1 MEIWLVFQWNSFG
14 TIEVYETFGLRN
26 IRKRILVVEDDISMQ
41 KLVDFH
47 LKDIYDVSVV
57 SDGWD
62 AINALNQDLG
72 FDLILTDIEM
82 PELSGLKLIE
92 ILDDIPG
99 LSRIPVIIMSSLIC
113 DSIKL
118 DLELS
123 NYYGCLQKPIVP
135 AEMYLRIEEAFV
147 SKIG

>member
-1 MEIWLVFQWNSFG
+1 M
-14 TIEVYETFGLRN
+14 
-26 IRKRILVVEDDISMQ
+26 EDDISMQ

-47 LKDIYDVSVV
+47 LRENYDVSVV

-62 AINALNQDLG
+62 AINTLNQDLR

-92 ILDDIPG
+92 ILDEIPG
-99 LSRIPVIIMSSLIC
+99 FNRIPVIIMSSLVSDGIE
-113 DSIKL
+113 L
-118 DLELS
+118 GLELS

-147 SKIG
+147 SQLG

>member
-1 MEIWLVFQWNSFG
+1 M
-14 TIEVYETFGLRN
+14 
-26 IRKRILVVEDDISMQ
+26 VEDDISMQ

-47 LKDIYDVSVV
+47 LREDYDVSVV

-62 AINALNQDLG
+62 AINTLNKNLK

-82 PELSGLKLIE
+82 PELSGLKLIA

-99 LSRIPVIIMSSLIC
+99 FNRIPVIIMSSLVDDGI
-113 DSIKL
+113 S
-118 DLELS
+118 LELS

-135 AEMYLRIEEAFV
+135 AEMRLRIEEAFV